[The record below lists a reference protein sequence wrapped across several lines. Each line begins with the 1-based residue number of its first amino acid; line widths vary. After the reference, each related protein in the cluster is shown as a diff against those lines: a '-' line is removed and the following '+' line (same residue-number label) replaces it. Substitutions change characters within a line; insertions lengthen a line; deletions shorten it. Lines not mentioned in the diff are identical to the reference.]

1 MTRSALFVADQNWR
15 AKQAARD
22 RVNTIEFEYRRIYKL
37 PVSDDRFLDATV
49 DEMLTDIWA
58 HRYAE
63 DPKLMDEV
71 EDDDFNP
78 DDVASIIGAD
88 GPGDWEDLE

>member
-1 MTRSALFVADQNWR
+1 
-15 AKQAARD
+15 
-22 RVNTIEFEYRRIYKL
+22 
-37 PVSDDRFLDATV
+37 
-49 DEMLTDIWA
+49 MLTDIWA